1 MRFKTN
7 PLKPSEQETKSLKSI
22 TANMK
27 RVIKYTLWVIVL
39 GLLAFATSRQLSKNK
54 EKFET
59 NAKLSAQQNA
69 VLPVVTGTVAKT
81 TWEGSFSVTGNF
93 APFKQVP
100 VMSEAAG
107 KIVNLR
113 MSNGAS
119 VNEGAVLAA
128 IDNDLL
134 SIELETTNINLAK
147 AGNDLA
153 RLKRLMGE
161 GGVTQQQID
170 DARLGRD
177 NLKAKVKALEKQIS
191 MSYVKAPVSGTITNK
206 MVEKGSL
213 VAPAMQLATITN
225 IDRLRMQVYLTE
237 EQVITVKEGQ
247 KIRLHADL
255 FPDDTFEGT
264 ITFIDVNAGPSRRYL
279 VEVEIPNPGHR
290 LKPGMTGEVLFE
302 GGQSQEVLAVP
313 RESIVGSLQDAR
325 IYVVENKKAVLR
337 QVETG
342 LVSGHNVQIRKG
354 LSEGDSIV
362 VSGQINLTDGMAIS
376 VSNK

>member
-1 MRFKTN
+1 
-7 PLKPSEQETKSLKSI
+7 
-22 TANMK
+22 
-27 RVIKYTLWVIVL
+27 
-39 GLLAFATSRQLSKNK
+39 
-54 EKFET
+54 
-59 NAKLSAQQNA
+59 
-69 VLPVVTGTVAKT
+69 
-81 TWEGSFSVTGNF
+81 
-93 APFKQVP
+93 
-100 VMSEAAG
+100 
-107 KIVNLR
+107 
-113 MSNGAS
+113 
-119 VNEGAVLAA
+119 
-128 IDNDLL
+128 
-134 SIELETTNINLAK
+134 
-147 AGNDLA
+147 
-153 RLKRLMGE
+153 
-161 GGVTQQQID
+161 
-170 DARLGRD
+170 
-177 NLKAKVKALEKQIS
+177 
-191 MSYVKAPVSGTITNK
+191 
-206 MVEKGSL
+206 
-213 VAPAMQLATITN
+213 MQLATITN

>member
-1 MRFKTN
+1 
-7 PLKPSEQETKSLKSI
+7 
-22 TANMK
+22 MK

>member
-1 MRFKTN
+1 
-7 PLKPSEQETKSLKSI
+7 
-22 TANMK
+22 MK

-54 EKFET
+54 EKIET

-69 VLPVVTGTVAKT
+69 VLPVVTGTAAKT
-81 TWEGSFSVTGNF
+81 TWQGSFSVSGNF

-107 KIVNLR
+107 KIVKLSL
-113 MSNGAS
+113 SNGAS

-134 SIELETTNINLAK
+134 NIELETTNINLAK

-153 RLKRLMGE
+153 RLKKLMGE

-170 DARLGRD
+170 DAQLGRD
-177 NLKAKVKALEKQIS
+177 NLKAKVIALEKQIS
-191 MSYVKAPVSGTITNK
+191 MSYVKAPVSGIITNK

-225 IDRLRMQVYLTE
+225 IDRLRMQVYLNE

-247 KIRLHADL
+247 KIKLHVDL

-279 VEVEIPNPGHR
+279 VEVEIPNQNHR
-290 LKPGMTGEVLFE
+290 LKPGMTGKVLFE
-302 GGQSQEVLAVP
+302 GGPSQEVLAVP

-354 LSEGDSIV
+354 LKEGDSIV